1 MGMKELDHDQLKKK
15 EEEEDKIP
23 EGYGDAA
30 GLIRNRDAQI
40 FDAHI
45 EAQ

>member
-1 MGMKELDHDQLKKK
+1 MKDLDHDQLKKK
-15 EEEEDKIP
+15 KKKKKRIP

-30 GLIRNRDAQI
+30 ALIRNRDAQI
-40 FDAHI
+40 FEAHI